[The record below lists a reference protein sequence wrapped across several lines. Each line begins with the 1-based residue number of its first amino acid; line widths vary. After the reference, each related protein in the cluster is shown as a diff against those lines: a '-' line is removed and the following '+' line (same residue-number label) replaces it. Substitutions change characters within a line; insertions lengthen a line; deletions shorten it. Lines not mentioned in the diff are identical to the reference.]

1 MTLKNISEPHQGSRL
16 SIVAGVVDGELVV
29 GPRPVLDAVVAAARL
44 LSHLDRVACRQL
56 LKIFQF
62 YNFTVKIFG
71 WLLTTSKQTPV
82 DLQSLLSALP

>member
-1 MTLKNISEPHQGSRL
+1 MTLKNISEPQSSRL

-44 LSHLDRVACRQL
+44 LSHLDRVACCQL

-71 WLLTTSKQTPV
+71 LLLTTSKQTPV